1 MLQQD
6 MELMRAGRACP
17 TRERTTARRAG
28 RACHG
33 ALKQKLTSWCV
44 FSIAIAVWAFLPERA
59 FAQGNASIW
68 PIQVFGTVQVE
79 PGANVLTMKI
89 KDEEIRFAVSDV
101 RGGDRRISVARF
113 LSDTKSH
120 SPGLYIRGDE
130 SWLDLLLKE
139 KPGKRALRLSGLFY
153 VETRVFVLSN
163 VSPFKEMP
171 KPPF

>member
-1 MLQQD
+1 
-6 MELMRAGRACP
+6 MRKTEGTKRKKWLPNCLPWAAALVITAWGCLPGR
-17 TRERTTARRAG
+17 
-28 RACHG
+28 
-33 ALKQKLTSWCV
+33 V
-44 FSIAIAVWAFLPERA
+44 
-59 FAQGNASIW
+59 FAQGSSGIW
-68 PIQVFGTVQVE
+68 PLEVFGTVQVE

-89 KDEEIRFAVSDV
+89 KDEEIRFSVSDV

-113 LSDTKSH
+113 LSETKSH
-120 SPGLYIRGDE
+120 SPGMYIRGDE

-153 VETRVFVLSN
+153 VETRVFVVNN